1 MKAIVQD
8 RYGPPDEVLQLR
20 DIARPVA
27 GEHDVLVQVECAGLH
42 IGDCFIIRG
51 VPFPVRLAMG
61 LIKPKSIVRG
71 LDVSGQV
78 AAVGNS
84 VNHFQVGDEVFGV
97 TTGAWAEYAVV
108 EETRLVLKPANL
120 TFEEAAA
127 VPTSAL
133 AALHGLRDAGQIRP
147 GQSVLINGA
156 SGGVGSYAV
165 QLAKEFGADVTGVC
179 STKNVAMVRSL
190 GADHVIDYT
199 QRDFTQGEERYD
211 LILDNVENHSLA
223 QCRRV
228 LSPSGT
234 LVLNSGSGARGVRLL
249 VRLAMPLVLSPFIRQ
264 HLRRYFSTA
273 NHDDLIL
280 LKDLIESGKLRPV
293 VDKKYP
299 LRDTPAAIRYI
310 ETGHARGKT
319 VITIG
324 MDPSA
329 LTTKA

>member
-27 GEHDVLVQVECAGLH
+27 GEHDVLVQVESAGLH

-108 EETRLVLKPANL
+108 EETKLALKPANL

>member
-27 GEHDVLVQVECAGLH
+27 GELEVLVKVAAAGLH

-71 LDVSGQV
+71 LDLAGQV
-78 AAVGNS
+78 VAVGNS
-84 VNHFQVGDEVFGV
+84 VTHFQVGDEVFGV

-108 EETRLVLKPANL
+108 EETKLALKPAIL
-120 TFEEAAA
+120 SFEEAAA

-133 AALHGLRDAGQIRP
+133 AALHGLRDTGQIQA

-165 QLAKEFGADVTGVC
+165 QLAKTFGADVTGVC
-179 STKNVAMVRSL
+179 STKNVEIVRAL

-199 QRDFTQGEERYD
+199 QQDFTQGEQRYD
-211 LILDNVENHSLA
+211 LILDNVENHSLS

-228 LSPSGT
+228 LSPTGT
-234 LVLNSGSGARGVRLL
+234 LILNSGTGARGIRLL
-249 VRLAMPLVLSPFIRQ
+249 VRLAMPLVLSPFTHQ

-273 NHDDLIL
+273 NHDDLMV
-280 LKDLIESGKLRPV
+280 LKDLIESGKLMPV
-293 VDKKYP
+293 IDKTYP
-299 LRDTPAAIRYI
+299 LRDVSAAIRYV

-319 VITIG
+319 VISVGTNSSEL
-324 MDPSA
+324 PTHA
-329 LTTKA
+329 

>member
-27 GEHDVLVQVECAGLH
+27 GEHDVLVQVESAGLH

-108 EETRLVLKPANL
+108 EETKLALKPANL

-179 STKNVAMVRSL
+179 STKNVEIVRSL

>member
-27 GEHDVLVQVECAGLH
+27 GEHDVLVQVESAGLH

-108 EETRLVLKPANL
+108 EETKLALKPANL

-179 STKNVAMVRSL
+179 STKNVEMVRSL